1 MGLLTTLPLVLVVG
15 ALVVALV
22 LALAACWLLY
32 QRYARLK
39 RERAREAARARLQG
53 ELAAAWAACQAS
65 LTGFDTLAANIRRK
79 SSEAAKRN
87 LADKARRTALLEASL
102 DEVSVKLRGRRFE
115 SPASGAAGFRPRRRG
130 TPGSG
135 GILTSTS
142 GFAGTP
148 GASNHSPGD

>member
-115 SPASGAAGFRPRRRG
+115 SPASGAAGSRPRRRG

>member
-1 MGLLTTLPLVLVVG
+1 MPPTYATSTFAFPDVAYGARCFAGTEPGYFYTRVANPTL
-15 ALVVALV
+15 
-22 LALAACWLLY
+22 
-32 QRYARLK
+32 
-39 RERAREAARARLQG
+39 
-53 ELAAAWAACQAS
+53 
-65 LTGFDTLAANIRRK
+65 
-79 SSEAAKRN
+79 
-87 LADKARRTALLEASL
+87 ALLEARL

-135 GILTSTS
+135 GILSSTS

>member
-15 ALVVALV
+15 AL
-22 LALAACWLLY
+22 ALAACWLLY
-32 QRYARLK
+32 QRRARLK

-53 ELAAAWAACQAS
+53 ELAAAWAACEAS

-79 SSEAAKRN
+79 SSEAAKRDR
-87 LADKARRTALLEASL
+87 ADKARRTALLEARL
-102 DEVSVKLRGRRFE
+102 DEVSVQLRGRRFE

-135 GILTSTS
+135 GILSSTS

>member
-1 MGLLTTLPLVLVVG
+1 MGLLTTLLLVLVV
-15 ALVVALV
+15 VVA

-32 QRYARLK
+32 QRRARLK

-53 ELAAAWAACQAS
+53 ELAAAWAACEAS

-87 LADKARRTALLEASL
+87 RADEARRTALLEARL
-102 DEVSVKLRGRRFE
+102 DEVSIQLRGRRFE
-115 SPASGAAGFRPRRRG
+115 SPASGAAGSRPRRRG

>member
-15 ALVVALV
+15 AL
-22 LALAACWLLY
+22 ALAACWLLY
-32 QRYARLK
+32 PRRARLK

-65 LTGFDTLAANIRRK
+65 LTGFDTLTANIRRK
-79 SSEAAKRN
+79 SSEAAKRDR
-87 LADKARRTALLEASL
+87 ADKARRTTLLEARL
-102 DEVSVKLRGRRFE
+102 DEVSVQLRGRRFE